1 MNVIVEENFE
11 LSKDYDNIVTHI
23 HTYSYTRRF
32 RPNVFRYWH
41 DLMFCGLYHGNN
53 FAILIHKFMFRLHP
67 FGMWTS
73 IWHRFLAAPNAVAMG
88 SADSFQTIGSSL
100 FIVSLKWILP
110 NNEQLSIDLCDSS
123 DQHLSILYS
132 IYYSILCTTEKMH
145 WYCQPTPIYKS
156 CENRKYINNQIHVNL
171 LKLKVNSDSA
181 ASSVIWHRNCA
192 LLCMKSELGLN
203 LAN

>member
-32 RPNVFRYWH
+32 RPIVFRYWH

-123 DQHLSILYS
+123 DQHLSILYTIVYCARRKKCIDIVNQPQFINHAKIENILTTKS
-132 IYYSILCTTEKMH
+132 MWIYWNWKWTATLQLAQLFDTETVLFCT
-145 WYCQPTPIYKS
+145 WNP
-156 CENRKYINNQIHVNL
+156 
-171 LKLKVNSDSA
+171 
-181 ASSVIWHRNCA
+181 SSGWI
-192 LLCMKSELGLN
+192 
-203 LAN
+203 